1 MKSFLY
7 LSIILT
13 VVIFVIQNDYLK
25 SMLGILGIKID
36 GGLFEDLIPKILSS
50 LFLILTIFYSAWR
63 AKTWIHFWEK
73 EMQVVQEFTDEI
85 NRSRK
90 TLISGGGE
98 NSGKIAKIGG
108 MQVVSSPQFDV
119 EFYGDRRN
127 DYRVLKMKFDFL
139 LIKCVFIALF

>member
-63 AKTWIHFWEK
+63 AKTWIQFWEK
-73 EMQVVQEFTDEI
+73 EMQVVQEFTDEL

-90 TLISGGGE
+90 TLISGE
-98 NSGKIAKIGG
+98 NSKMKSDSSGKL
-108 MQVVSSPQFDV
+108 VVSSRSSPQFDV
-119 EFYGDRRN
+119 EFFGDRRN
-127 DYRVLKMKFDFL
+127 DYKCGKNCFL
-139 LIKCVFIALF
+139 